1 MRKYLGVLMVG
12 ALLTSVVPTFAQA
25 TTYTD
30 IPEAHWA
37 TPAVT
42 TVSNAGLMI
51 GYPDGTFGGD
61 RQMTRYELAQVM
73 ARLLL
78 KVGANGPAMSQDQ
91 IVAGLVKEIMN
102 NQALADRL
110 RGANGANG
118 QMGPQGPIGP
128 QGIPGRDGQQ
138 GRDGAIGLTGSMGP
152 IGPQGLPGTAG
163 ASGLMGMQGP
173 QGAPGA
179 TGATGTPGAQGIRG
193 IQGETGAV
201 GPQGPKG
208 EPGTGTGIGGTT
220 VIGPAGPKGDTGA
233 AGPTGPAGPAGAQ
246 LTAEEK
252 AALAQVSNMIKTV
265 LPEFE
270 VMRGNYALYDMRL
283 AALEKTMGTGNV
295 NPNPVLSM
303 ISPLTVNVDAHY
315 RYGLMGTY
323 LEQKPSDAENV
334 SKDNV
339 LLGSVA
345 NNDLGMRKDAQ
356 RGTTSGVSIV
366 DVTLKQA
373 ISADS
378 SISATLRAISSAYP
392 STIPTPGVYSGLAM
406 TDQVQLYKW
415 AADFDT
421 KIFGQEFDMMLGRNG
436 VKHGMGLLFDTTGAP
451 LTGLV
456 AETEAGS
463 FTFGMDM
470 FLKNRQSTVMLPTH
484 DNHVIAGYIGFEA
497 GSYNITATGLIS
509 GLGAEKGGS
518 ISFDGPFL
526 GTRIFG
532 EAAINKGSTD
542 YGDLTRDDGAIVAGI
557 EIPLGIK
564 NLDTTVCYG
573 SLGKNYAMTYSAL
586 NPFAD
591 VNGYEVSWIDRPL
604 FLSKSNIKNGWEGKM
619 NYGFG
624 TNQTWKAGLR
634 VYGNFNDNAGNVVVA
649 TLGKNIAKN
658 VDASVIYGRRV
669 NLDNNVAGLTGNT
682 LHALMGQIDVHF

>member
-12 ALLTSVVPTFAQA
+12 ALMASVIPTFAQA

-37 TPAVT
+37 IPAVT
-42 TVSNAGLMI
+42 TVSNAGLFI

-61 RQMTRYELAQVM
+61 RPMTRYEVAQMM
-73 ARLLL
+73 ARLML
-78 KVGANGPAMSQDQ
+78 KMNMSPTATQDQ

-102 NQALADRL
+102 NPALA
-110 RGANGANG
+110 AK
-118 QMGPQGPIGP
+118 
-128 QGIPGRDGQQ
+128 
-138 GRDGAIGLTGSMGP
+138 LTGPAGVAGERGM
-152 IGPQGLPGTAG
+152 QGV
-163 ASGLMGMQGP
+163 QGP
-173 QGAPGA
+173 QGVQGNQGQNGVMGPMGLPGVQGVQGIKGDTGMQGAAGTKGETGA
-179 TGATGTPGAQGIRG
+179 TGATGTTGMRGPEGAQGVPG
-193 IQGETGAV
+193 NV
-201 GPQGPKG
+201 GPAGN
-208 EPGTGTGIGGTT
+208 GTGTGNGNVGAT
-220 VIGPAGPKGDTGA
+220 GAKGDKGETGV
-233 AGPTGPAGPAGAQ
+233 AGVAGPAGAQ
-246 LTAEEK
+246 LTKEEK
-252 AALAQVSNMIKTV
+252 AALAQITSMIKTV
-265 LPEFE
+265 LPEIE
-270 VMRGNYALYDMRL
+270 LMRGNYALYDQRL
-283 AALEKTMGTGNV
+283 AALEKVMGTGGVVSGGN
-295 NPNPVLSM
+295 NGNGSM
-303 ISPLTVNVDAHY
+303 MSSVQIGVDAHY

-392 STIPTPGVYSGLAM
+392 SAIPTPGVYSGLAM